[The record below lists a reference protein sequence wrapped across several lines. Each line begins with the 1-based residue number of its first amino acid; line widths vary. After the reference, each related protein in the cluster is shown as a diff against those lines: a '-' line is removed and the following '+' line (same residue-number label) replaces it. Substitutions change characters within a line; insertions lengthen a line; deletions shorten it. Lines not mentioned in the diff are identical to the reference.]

1 MKLKYKLFFSYL
13 VLIIFISIALFLLIL
28 QLKGID
34 HFVRSRIEQD
44 VQEMVDL
51 YHQQQILEDVYAQY
65 LLALIPNESKEK
77 YQKNLEISINE
88 YIQNWQRYKLRRET
102 VDEFTFFPHVDYFIK
117 TQVVDSTEQMNEF
130 AEKESLENQ
139 CELYWNSA
147 WILL

>member
-34 HFVRSRIEQD
+34 HFVRSRIERD

-77 YQKNLEISINE
+77 YQKNLEISIN
-88 YIQNWQRYKLRRET
+88 
-102 VDEFTFFPHVDYFIK
+102 
-117 TQVVDSTEQMNEF
+117 
-130 AEKESLENQ
+130 
-139 CELYWNSA
+139 
-147 WILL
+147 